1 MHSQVHNKVPKR
13 HNIHNNRDIS
23 VPYVTDNTSSVT
35 YNILLLEDNYKA
47 NGYLKMFC
55 NILANIKDHQVRYEW
70 QYLNLL
76 NANSTFILLVFFSE
90 PYVLIKKLLSFF
102 GYLLPKVDPQVQQ
115 WKVYYFVFFVTK
127 ENTGVNYNPGLSV
140 L

>member
-1 MHSQVHNKVPKR
+1 MPKR

-55 NILANIKDHQVRYEW
+55 NIFANIKDH
-70 QYLNLL
+70 
-76 NANSTFILLVFFSE
+76 
-90 PYVLIKKLLSFF
+90 
-102 GYLLPKVDPQVQQ
+102 
-115 WKVYYFVFFVTK
+115 
-127 ENTGVNYNPGLSV
+127 
-140 L
+140 